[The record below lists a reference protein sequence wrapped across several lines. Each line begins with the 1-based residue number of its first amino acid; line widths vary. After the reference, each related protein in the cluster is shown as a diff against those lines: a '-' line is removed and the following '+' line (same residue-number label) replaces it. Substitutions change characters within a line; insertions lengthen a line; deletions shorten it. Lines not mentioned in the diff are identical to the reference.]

1 MPAKI
6 AHAPSHNGRRP
17 LLRDDVHAKIKNAI
31 LTCALA
37 PGAKIH
43 EQDLALA
50 HNVSKSPIRDALLR
64 LQSEELVEV
73 LPRKGY
79 RVKPV
84 SLVDALDLY
93 DMRLVLEQ
101 ACVERIIE
109 HATDTELRT
118 LDAYRHAPPAADLAA
133 WIDYNRQFHIAIA
146 SLCGNRRLLRALTEL
161 IHAFDRLTYTGV
173 AGLAGSRVMQKFADE
188 HRRLIDAIKARDAR
202 KAATLIRTHIEGS
215 RKRMVAAAG
224 EPQIVETARRGT
236 CAVGQGNAGRKRD
249 VQRKKQS
256 PRSG

>member
-1 MPAKI
+1 MALMPPKI
-6 AHAPSHNGRRP
+6 SHAPSHNGRRP

-31 LTCALA
+31 LTCVLA

-43 EQDLALA
+43 EQDLAFA
-50 HNVSKSPIRDALLR
+50 HKVSKSPIRDALLR

-101 ACVERIIE
+101 ACVERVIE
-109 HATDTELRT
+109 HASDDELRT
-118 LDAYRHAPPAADLAA
+118 LDAYRQAPPAADLAA
-133 WIDYNRQFHIAIA
+133 WIDYNRRFHIAIA
-146 SLCGNRRLLRALTEL
+146 ALCGNRRLLRALTEL
-161 IHAFDRLTYTGV
+161 ILAFDRLTYTGV
-173 AGLAGSRVMQKFADE
+173 AGLAGSRVMQKFAGE
-188 HRRLIDAIKARDAR
+188 HRQLIDAIKARNTR
-202 KAATLIRTHIEGS
+202 KASALIRSHIEGS

-224 EPQIVETARRGT
+224 APQVVECSRRSA
-236 CAVGQGNAGRKRD
+236 CASEKRK
-249 VQRKKQS
+249 
-256 PRSG
+256 

>member
-1 MPAKI
+1 MALMPAKI
-6 AHAPSHNGRRP
+6 SHAPSHDGRRP

-43 EQDLALA
+43 EQDLAIA
-50 HNVSKSPIRDALLR
+50 HKVSKSPIRDALLR

-101 ACVERIIE
+101 ACVERVVQRASDAGL
-109 HATDTELRT
+109 HS

-133 WIDYNRQFHIAIA
+133 WIEYNRQFHIAIA
-146 SLCGNRRLLRALTEL
+146 ALCGNRRLLRALTEL
-161 IHAFDRLTYTGV
+161 ILAFDRLTYTGV
-173 AGLAGSRVMQKFADE
+173 AGLAGSRVMQKIAGE
-188 HRRLIDAIKARDAR
+188 HRQLIDAMKARDAG
-202 KAATLIRTHIEGS
+202 KASALIRTHIEAS

-224 EPQIVETARRGT
+224 EPQMIERSRRIE
-236 CAVGQGNAGRKRD
+236 CASEL
-249 VQRKKQS
+249 RKK
-256 PRSG
+256 

>member
-17 LLRDDVHAKIKNAI
+17 LLRDDVHAKIKDAI

-43 EQDLALA
+43 EQDLARA
-50 HNVSKSPIRDALLR
+50 HKVSKSPIRDALLR

-84 SLVDALDLY
+84 SLADALELY
-93 DMRLVLEQ
+93 DMRHVLER
-101 ACVERIIE
+101 ACVERVIE
-109 HATDTELRT
+109 HASDDDLRA
-118 LDAYRHAPPAADLAA
+118 LDAYRRAPPAADLSA
-133 WIDYNRQFHIAIA
+133 WIEYNRRFHIAIA

-173 AGLAGSRVMQKFADE
+173 AGLAGNRAMQKFAGE
-188 HRRLIDAIKARDAR
+188 HRRLIDAIKARDKR

-224 EPQIVETARRGT
+224 EPQVAVRSSRSA
-236 CAVGQGNAGRKRD
+236 CASEKRK
-249 VQRKKQS
+249 
-256 PRSG
+256 

>member
-1 MPAKI
+1 MPPRSVP
-6 AHAPSHNGRRP
+6 APTHNGRRP

-31 LTCALA
+31 LTCTLA

-50 HNVSKSPIRDALLR
+50 HKVSKSPIRDALLR

-93 DMRLVLEQ
+93 DMRLVLEE
-101 ACVERIIE
+101 ACVERVID
-109 HATDTELRT
+109 HATDAELRT

-173 AGLAGSRVMQKFADE
+173 AGLAGSRVMQRIAGE
-188 HRRLIDAIKARDAR
+188 HRRLIDATKARDKL
-202 KAATLIRTHIEGS
+202 KASALIRLHIEGS
-215 RKRMVAAAG
+215 RKRMIAAAG
-224 EPQIVETARRGT
+224 EPQIIERSRRSA
-236 CAVGQGNAGRKRD
+236 CASEP
-249 VQRKKQS
+249 RKK
-256 PRSG
+256 

>member
-1 MPAKI
+1 MPARR
-6 AHAPSHNGRRP
+6 APAPSHNGRRP
-17 LLRDDVHAKIKNAI
+17 LLRDDVHAKIKHAI

-37 PGAKIH
+37 PGTKIH

-50 HNVSKSPIRDALLR
+50 HKVSKSPIRDALLR

-79 RVKPV
+79 RVRPV

-93 DMRLVLEQ
+93 DMRLVLEE
-101 ACVERIIE
+101 ACVERVIE
-109 HATDTELRT
+109 HASDAELRS

-133 WIDYNRQFHIAIA
+133 WIDYNRQFHIAVA
-146 SLCGNRRLLRALTEL
+146 SLCGNRRLLRTLTEH

-173 AGLAGSRVMQKFADE
+173 AGLAGLAGSRVMQKFAAE
-188 HRRLIDAIKARDAR
+188 HRRLIDALKARDAR
-202 KAATLIRTHIEGS
+202 KASALIRAHIQGS

-224 EPQIVETARRGT
+224 EPRLIERSRRNA
-236 CAVGQGNAGRKRD
+236 CASEPRKR
-249 VQRKKQS
+249 
-256 PRSG
+256 